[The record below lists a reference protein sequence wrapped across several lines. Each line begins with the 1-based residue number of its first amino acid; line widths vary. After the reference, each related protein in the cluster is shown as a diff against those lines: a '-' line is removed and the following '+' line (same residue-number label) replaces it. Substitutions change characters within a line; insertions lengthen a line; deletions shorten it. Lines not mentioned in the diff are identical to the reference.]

1 MLSVSLLFN
10 SVNIQLNVSFL
21 SGMFAVISLMTGTL
35 VSEAKQELLA
45 ASSLTTDHIEASKT
59 SHTETSITIT
69 SGHHSPSMEFDGVNI
84 QIAVAVSFLIGIY
97 QLIFGVFQMGF
108 VSVYLSEHLVSK
120 QHRLVV
126 VILIQSI
133 DT

>member
-1 MLSVSLLFN
+1 M
-10 SVNIQLNVSFL
+10 
-21 SGMFAVISLMTGTL
+21 ISLMTGTL

-59 SHTETSITIT
+59 SHTETSTTIT

-97 QLIFGVFQMGF
+97 QLIFGLFQMGF